1 MEPGNLQQTIDTMRR
16 YIQVKIAEGFHSA
29 KDVETA
35 AVDYLYGQ
43 HEPKVLKPI
52 AERITREEFE
62 AHGAAQKEWPP
73 VTDCDLLDRAFGE
86 LERAGI
92 VARQHF
98 TCCGTCGATEIW
110 GEIAAAREAGRK
122 VRGYTFYHIQ
132 DTETAARGYGLLLF
146 YGAVEKDEKQALR
159 IANEIIDALQRQGLK
174 TEWDGSWDKRIGV
187 KLDWKRRQVKAAG

>member
-1 MEPGNLQQTIDTMRR
+1 MEPGNLQQPIDTMRR
-16 YIQVKIAEGFHSA
+16 YIQLKIAEGFHSA
-29 KDVETA
+29 KDVAMA

-52 AERITREEFE
+52 AERITREEFQ
-62 AHGAAQKEWPP
+62 AHEAAQKDWPP

-86 LERAGI
+86 LDRAGI

-110 GEIAAAREAGRK
+110 NEIAAAREAGRR
-122 VRGYTFYHIQ
+122 VRGYTFYHMQ
-132 DTETAARGYGLLLF
+132 DTESAARGSGLLLF
-146 YGAVEKDEKQALR
+146 YGAVEKDEELALR

-174 TEWDGSWDKRIGV
+174 TEWDGSWSKRIGV
-187 KLDWKRRQVKAAG
+187 KLDWKRRQAKAAG